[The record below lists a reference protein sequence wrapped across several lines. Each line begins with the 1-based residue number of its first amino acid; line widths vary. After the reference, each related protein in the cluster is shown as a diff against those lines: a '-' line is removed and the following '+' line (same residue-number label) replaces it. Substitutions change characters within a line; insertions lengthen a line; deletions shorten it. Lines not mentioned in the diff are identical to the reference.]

1 MRQGTAAHP
10 FAGKAKKI
18 AAWRRIMAD
27 TLREM
32 KNLAETLNHA
42 ARVYYQGQD
51 EVMSN
56 FGPDV

>member
-1 MRQGTAAHP
+1 
-10 FAGKAKKI
+10 
-18 AAWRRIMAD
+18 MAD

-56 FGPDV
+56 FEYDQMYDRLVQLEEETGVIHWIRRRR